1 MAELRPPQR
10 RVVLS
15 TPVAISVAEWGDPH
29 APPLALVHGGMD
41 LVRTFDGVAP
51 LLADA
56 GWRVVA
62 WDQRGHGESEHAD
75 LYGWSADLRD
85 GAAVLAAVGGG
96 GPVPVVGHSKGAVLA
111 IDLGLERPDLV
122 AAVVA
127 VDGFVRRRGWEG
139 EPPAAAGRWL
149 DARRAGRG
157 PRPGTPAQLAERR
170 AAANP
175 GVPLTFVHH
184 LVATAAAPLDGAGHD
199 GAGDGGPAEGPWQWK
214 VDPAAAT
221 APPHGWTAD
230 ACLAALAGL
239 TVPFLGLRAGV
250 DAVFAGQPGVE
261 DIVAHLPA
269 GGRLEVLDGLGH
281 FAHTEDPELV
291 VRHVLDFL
299 GPPPAGP

>member
-1 MAELRPPQR
+1 MAELHPPTR
-10 RVVLS
+10 RAVVA
-15 TPVAISVAEWGDPH
+15 TPVAISVAEWGPAD

-51 LLADA
+51 LLAAA

-62 WDQRGHGESEHAD
+62 WDQRGHGDSEHTD

-96 GPVPVVGHSKGAVLA
+96 RPVPVVGHSKGAVLA
-111 IDLGLERPDLV
+111 IDLALGRPDLT

-139 EPPAAAGRWL
+139 EPPAAATRWL
-149 DARRAGRG
+149 DARRSGRG

-175 GVPLTFVHH
+175 GVPMAFVDH
-184 LVATAAAPLDGAGHD
+184 LVATAAAPVEEAGGAE
-199 GAGDGGPAEGPWQWK
+199 GGPADGTWQWK
-214 VDPAAAT
+214 VDPAAAI
-221 APPHGWTAD
+221 APPHAWTTA
-230 ACLAALAGL
+230 ACLEALATL
-239 TVPFLGLRAGV
+239 AVPFLGLRAGV
-250 DAVFAGQPGVE
+250 DAAFAGQPDVD
-261 DIVAHLPA
+261 DIVRHLPP

-281 FAHTEDPELV
+281 FAHTQDPELV
-291 VRHVLDFL
+291 VRHVLNFL